1 MCIKNIFKKNK
12 IEITYVKLNNDSVE
26 FIKNV
31 VIPELNITAPIGNK
45 EIFDI
50 EDWIYELEAIR
61 YDDDGNKLILDE
73 NTELKIKQAQSLLA
87 DLMSIWDSENLVE
100 DFDDLNEK
108 LGLSLK

>member
-1 MCIKNIFKKNK
+1 MCIRKIFKKNE
-12 IEITYVKLNNDSVE
+12 IETTYVKLSNDSVE

-31 VIPELNITAPIGNK
+31 VIPELNITTPIGNK

-73 NTELKIKQAQSLLA
+73 NTELKITKAQSLLA
-87 DLMSIWDSENLVE
+87 ELMSIWDDENKVE
-100 DFDDLNEK
+100 YFDDLNER
-108 LGLSLK
+108 LGLK